1 MFRIYVI
8 GCVGDEKHERVWSLC
23 FSMFFQRRYQK
34 LLPKNPD
41 SDDDYVESTLI
52 RDFGD
57 NRYDRS
63 IHLHLPKGNVTVV
76 PARASYLRCLALGCL
91 YACILATFGLMTV
104 SATIYTNWFVRHI
117 NIGSAT
123 NTISWR
129 REFDALTELSAET
142 FDVNGDGV
150 LDVLTSGSSGPC
162 IAIVRALDGSN
173 GDTLFQTTLSF
184 DVFALNC
191 NADLNLDGH
200 VDCLLAGRF
209 GGFAAIQGQDGT
221 LLWYVDSSIVF
232 PRYGF
237 YFPLLVRDL
246 NGDGVND
253 VINTHGG
260 DTKYL
265 PHDRNRSPG
274 YLVVVSGRTG
284 EKLMNRIPV
293 PDGRETYSS
302 PVMHS
307 LPDGREMVLF
317 GTGGETIEGS
327 LWAVT
332 LDSIHKRVQEYIS
345 QFTNHHYQPHLEFIN
360 PYCTNSNISTTEA
373 LRPVFNASL
382 YSLSHISSDIN
393 CEPWGYVMPV
403 RTSLGLCVYEIIASK
418 HKGVMLP
425 VLLVDMNEDKQLDL
439 VVSLFDAHTAV
450 LDGMSLAVL
459 WNKHFPDSES
469 YRYVCV

>member
-1 MFRIYVI
+1 M
-8 GCVGDEKHERVWSLC
+8 
-23 FSMFFQRRYQK
+23 MFFQRRYHK
-34 LLPKNPD
+34 LWPKNPD
-41 SDDDYVESTLI
+41 SDDENAESTLI
-52 RDFGD
+52 GDFED
-57 NRYDRS
+57 SKYDHS
-63 IHLHLPKGNVTVV
+63 TDLNVSNVNVIVTGSHQRHERV
-76 PARASYLRCLALGCL
+76 SFRCLALGCL

-104 SATIYTNWFVRHI
+104 CAAIYANWFIRHV

-142 FDVNGDGV
+142 LDVNGDGV
-150 LDVLTSGSSGPC
+150 LDVITSGSSGPC
-162 IAIVRALDGSN
+162 MATVRALDGSN
-173 GDTLFQTTLSF
+173 GDTLFQTTLTF

-200 VDCLLAGRF
+200 LDCLLAGRF

-246 NGDGVND
+246 DGDGVMD

-260 DTKYL
+260 DTKY
-265 PHDRNRSPG
+265 PPDDRNRSPG

-302 PVMHS
+302 PVLHS

-327 LWAVT
+327 LWAIT
-332 LDSIHKRVQEYIS
+332 LDSMQKRVQEYTGQI
-345 QFTNHHYQPHLEFIN
+345 TNYLYQPHLEFIN
-360 PYCTNSNISTTEA
+360 PYCTHSNINATET
-373 LRPVFNASL
+373 LRPVFDASL
-382 YSLSHISSDIN
+382 YSKDPISGIN
-393 CEPWGYVMPV
+393 CVPWGSAKHVW
-403 RTSLGLCVYEIIASK
+403 TSLGLCVYEVFVSK

-439 VVSLFDAHTAV
+439 VVSLFDAHTVV
-450 LDGMSLAVL
+450 LDGRSLAVL
-459 WNKHFPDSES
+459 WDKHFPDSES
-469 YRYVCV
+469 YRYYAVYKCMH